1 MALEPLMDKDIDSD
15 CSYSTKPTETDKTV
29 PTCQWHQTQ
38 WKPSQCQWC
47 TAVPWGV
54 CFICKC
60 VWIDV
65 LCSSANNLKQNRN
78 LVLSGYSVRADYNKM
93 LL

>member
-1 MALEPLMDKDIDSD
+1 MDKDIDSD
-15 CSYSTKPTETDKTV
+15 CSYSTKPMETDKTN
-29 PTCQWHQTQ
+29 PTCQRHQTQ
-38 WKPSQCQWC
+38 WNPNKYQWC

-65 LCSSANNLKQNRN
+65 LCFSAKNLTEAKIEN
-78 LVLSGYSVRADYNKM
+78 VVFSGYSVRADYNKM